1 MRQRL
6 NRDVQFNDDFR
17 RKHLVNEYG
26 NYEKYE
32 NNTVKLDYDEGKEST
47 SVDKS
52 YENYINLIK
61 RLPTKE
67 ADNMKQ
73 DERNTIDDMLTSQ
86 EIGHTEFSEKY
97 F

>member
-6 NRDVQFNDDFR
+6 NRDIQFNDDFR
-17 RKHLVNEYG
+17 KKHLVNEYG

-32 NNTVKLDYDEGKEST
+32 NNTVRLEYDDGKEST

-67 ADNMKQ
+67 ADAMKT
-73 DERNTIDDMLTSQ
+73 DERENINDLLTTQ
-86 EIGHTEFSEKY
+86 EIAHSEFPQKY